1 MLYGPMTHPQL
12 LGALG
17 RAGHSSKVLITD
29 GNYPAATGAP
39 ASAERIYLNLAPGL
53 LTASDILEVL
63 KRTIPIEQAGIMVP
77 APDATPAERPES
89 IPAHDEYRAALP
101 GIEVV
106 EIPRW
111 DFYDVAKSDDVSVVI
126 VSADQRLYANLILT
140 VGVRQPGE

>member
-17 RAGHSSKVLITD
+17 HAGHSSKVLITD

-53 LTASDILEVL
+53 LTVS
-63 KRTIPIEQAGIMVP
+63 
-77 APDATPAERPES
+77 
-89 IPAHDEYRAALP
+89 
-101 GIEVV
+101 

>member
-17 RAGHSSKVLITD
+17 RAGHSSKILITD

-39 ASAERIYLNLAPGL
+39 ASAERVYLNLAPGL
-53 LTASDILEVL
+53 LTVSDILEVL
-63 KRTIPIEQAGIMVP
+63 KRTIPIEQAGIMI
-77 APDATPAERPES
+77 PDAAAAEAPVT
-89 IPAHDEYRAALP
+89 IPAHGEYRAALP
-101 GIEVV
+101 GVEFV

-111 DFYDVAKSDDVSVVI
+111 DFYDAAKSDDVSVVV
-126 VSADQRLYANLILT
+126 VSADQRLYANLLLT

>member
-1 MLYGPMTHPQL
+1 MLNGPMLHPEL
-12 LGALG
+12 IGALG
-17 RAGHSSKVLITD
+17 RAGHSSKILIGD
-29 GNYPAATGAP
+29 GNYPSMNGVNP
-39 ASAERIYLNLAPGL
+39 AAERVYLNLAPGL
-53 LTASDILEVL
+53 LTVSDILEVL
-63 KRTIPIEQAGIMVP
+63 KLTIPIEQAGIMVP
-77 APDATPAERPES
+77 ALDAKPEERPES

>member
-53 LTASDILEVL
+53 LTVSDILDVL
-63 KRTIPIEQAGIMVP
+63 KLTIPIEEAGIMVP
-77 APDATPAERPES
+77 ALDAKPEERPES

-101 GIEVV
+101 CIEVV

>member
-1 MLYGPMTHPQL
+1 
-12 LGALG
+12 
-17 RAGHSSKVLITD
+17 
-29 GNYPAATGAP
+29 
-39 ASAERIYLNLAPGL
+39 
-53 LTASDILEVL
+53 
-63 KRTIPIEQAGIMVP
+63 MVP
-77 APDATPAERPES
+77 ALDAKPEERPES

-126 VSADQRLYANLILT
+126 VSADQRLYANLLLT